1 MSEALTHGQF
11 HFPAMKLPL
20 TLLIACLGAAPLCAQ
35 QVEPNAEAPKPATGA
50 GSPNGEVKADSPAST
65 APTAHRHAHGNG
77 MPQPE
82 RKPVAYIGLLTREV
96 PPELRAQFSL
106 AEGFGLLVEEVMP
119 DSPAKGAGLKVYD
132 VLVKFEDQQLV
143 NMEQFMSLVRSK
155 KVGDVVH
162 LAVIT
167 GGKETQV
174 PVTLG
179 EHMVETR
186 KHQAHRGFPNQGNAM
201 QENMERLHHM
211 QQEMREY
218 QERVQQWSKG
228 GGNGPMPQ
236 APMLRLPGHG
246 DEQPSRE
253 GGRHPSGRQTQTG
266 ISIPPGTDLE
276 RFKVSQSQSSANV
289 TRRDASGEYTL
300 KNENGHKTFIAH
312 PNNGQEQSWPINTD
326 AERQAVPEEMRD
338 KLRMMDGTG
347 SGTRIEINPGHP
359 APAGRGNAP
368 ALPPVKAQTT
378 SA

>member
-50 GSPNGEVKADSPAST
+50 GNPNGELRADGPAST
-65 APTAHRHAHGNG
+65 TPTGHRYEHGNG
-77 MPQPE
+77 MPE

-119 DSPAKGAGLKVYD
+119 DSPAKGAGLKVFD
-132 VLVKFEDQQLV
+132 VLLKFEDQQLV

-186 KHQAHRGFPNQGNAM
+186 KHQEHRGFPNQGNAM

-253 GGRHPSGRQTQTG
+253 GGRHPTGRQPQTG

-300 KNENGHKTFIAH
+300 KNENGYKTFIAR
-312 PNNGQEQSWPINTD
+312 PSNGQEQSWPINTD
-326 AERQAVPEEMRD
+326 AERQAVPEEMLD
-338 KLRMMDGTG
+338 KLRMMDGAG
-347 SGTRIEINPGHP
+347 SGARIEINPGHP
-359 APAGRGNAP
+359 APAGRGSAP
-368 ALPPVKAQTT
+368 ALPPGKAQTT